1 MPGPKTPVTAVLK
14 VGEAD
19 LALAAVDREL
29 TVLAK
34 RTAPNPPLAGAPYPA
49 LDAAHVWR
57 WLVAALGDL
66 GEVFRVEAIVPTAF
80 GATCGLVDG
89 AHLVLAMMRPTAE
102 PPKALRDAFTALA
115 PAPDHAGMTT
125 PARGA
130 SLALQLYWQ
139 QKAFPEAF
147 ARARWILGHAGYWGF
162 RLTDGVPA
170 AEAASLVE
178 GGQLAEVAGAR
189 PTTLARRMGWQLLW
203 PARRDAHRLLGRL
216 EPEVAERTELAG
228 ATPVLVGTTARAAAH
243 ALVLAAGYD
252 RAAVVTPAGSGA
264 AATLTTP
271 GGGQVD
277 ANRRRL
283 VSVDGRPCTVS
294 RDLADADAVAAELG
308 ATACTGPVLVEGDW
322 AGTGALAR
330 ARAPRGQAVLQVHD
344 ADLWAK
350 GGALLALWGRR
361 RAPVKLTLERIAADD
376 CPTGADGA

>member
-14 VGEAD
+14 VGEDD

-29 TVLAK
+29 AVLAK

-49 LDAAHVWR
+49 VDTAHVWR
-57 WLVAALGDL
+57 WLIAALGDL

-80 GATCGLVDG
+80 GATGALVDG
-89 AHLVLAMMRPTAE
+89 AQLVLAMMRPAAE
-102 PPKALRDAFTALA
+102 PPKAVREAFAAIA
-115 PAPDHAGMTT
+115 PAPDLAGVAT
-125 PARGA
+125 PARGT

-139 QKAFPEAF
+139 QEAFPEAF
-147 ARARWILGHAGYWGF
+147 ARARWILGHAAYWGF

-203 PARRDAHRLLGRL
+203 PAQRDAHRLLGRL
-216 EPEVAERTELAG
+216 EPEVAERTELAPG
-228 ATPVLVGTTARAAAH
+228 TPVLVGTSERAAAH

-252 RAAVVTPAGSGA
+252 RAAVVT
-264 AATLTTP
+264 ATDGRVSLATP
-271 GGGQVD
+271 GAGHVE
-277 ANRRRL
+277 ATRRRL
-283 VSVDGRPCTVS
+283 VSVDGRPFTVA
-294 RDLADADAVAAELG
+294 RELADTRAVVAELD
-308 ATACTGPVLVEGDW
+308 AMACSGPVLVEGDW
-322 AGTGALAR
+322 AHAGELAR
-330 ARAPRGQAVLQVHD
+330 ARAGRGQAVLRIED

-361 RAPVKLTLERIAADD
+361 RTPVKLALERLDSESEAPNPSD
-376 CPTGADGA
+376 